1 MSEEMRKDFSKEYY
15 RLTGCEVLFDDYRTP
30 YIGGISGVIVNASV
44 QSAWWGWKKSRE
56 AMKPINLP
64 VKSYI
69 PVGHYKSDYD
79 RGIDDAISMCEE
91 SIKQAGYKV
100 EE

>member
-1 MSEEMRKDFSKEYY
+1 MNEEMRKAFEEY
-15 RLTGCEVLFDDYRTP
+15 C
-30 YIGGISGVIVNASV
+30 
-44 QSAWWGWKKSRE
+44 K
-56 AMKPINLP
+56 INLFVSLDVDGDGNFSNRETKDKFMLWRLAWKASRKAMRLIKLP
-64 VKSYI
+64 AKSYI

-91 SIKQAGYKV
+91 AIKQAGYKV